1 MNGAKDAMVTPEA
14 QWRAALAAARQGR
27 LELGDVIAL
36 AEKLNAAGRS
46 VDAVTLYQEW
56 IARSSSPLCYIAL
69 FNLAV
74 LLGQL
79 NRLPEAEVSYRQSIE
94 AKPDFVQGWFNL
106 GTVLERQGRGEHA
119 LVIWQSM
126 LDHPLVGP
134 DLNRDM
140 YLLVVNSMGRLQE
153 ERRQFAAAEAKL
165 QDSLLADPD
174 QPKVIQHWFHLRQ
187 KQCKWPVMQPL
198 EGLSVGDVLKAVSP
212 LAMLSASGDPGM
224 QLATAMRFV
233 NERVNLRV
241 PVLAPEAGYAHS
253 RLRVGFLSS
262 DFCMHAVSFLTVE
275 VFELLDRQQFEV
287 FGYCWSR
294 DDGSE
299 LRARVIR
306 AFDHYHPIH
315 HLDDAAAASL
325 IRSHEIDV
333 LIDLQGLTSGA
344 RPNILSYRP
353 APVQMTYL
361 GFPGTSG
368 HPAVDYVIADR
379 FLIPDEEKPFYT
391 ESPLY
396 LPHVFQSSD
405 RRRPVAPLPERQ
417 ACGLPES
424 GFVYCSFN
432 NNYKFTPEVFD
443 CWMRILQRVPDSW
456 LWLLADNE
464 WSQAE
469 LTARAEA
476 NGIDRARLI
485 FAPRVAPPLYLARY
499 TAADLFL
506 DAYPF
511 NAGTTANDALWM
523 GLPVLTLSGRTFAS
537 RMAGSLLNALGLPEL
552 ITDSLAA
559 YEAQA
564 VALATD
570 RTTYRSLRQRLT
582 EARQTSPLFDMP
594 RFVHDFGR
602 AICSVARLS

>member
-1 MNGAKDAMVTPEA
+1 MASPANEQSTLELQLDAALTAAERGGLELGAVIAMAE
-14 QWRAALAAARQGR
+14 RLAAAGR
-27 LELGDVIAL
+27 LGDVA
-36 AEKLNAAGRS
+36 
-46 VDAVTLYQEW
+46 TLYQRW
-56 IARSSSPLCYIAL
+56 LAHTVSPLRHIAL

-74 LLGQL
+74 VLGQL
-79 NRLPEAEVSYRQSIE
+79 ERLPEAEASYRQSIE

-134 DLNRDM
+134 DLNREM

-153 ERRQFAAAEAKL
+153 ERRQFAAAEDKL
-165 QDSLLADPD
+165 QASLLADPA

-187 KQCKWPVMQPL
+187 KQCKWPALQL
-198 EGLSVGDVLKAVSP
+198 VGDLTVGEVLKATSP
-212 LAMLSASGDPGM
+212 LAMLSASDDPGL
-224 QLATAMRFV
+224 QLATAVRFV

-241 PVLAPEAGYAHS
+241 PVLTTGRGYAHG

-275 VFELLDRQQFEV
+275 LFELLNRQEFELY
-287 FGYCWSR
+287 GYCWSR

-299 LRARVIR
+299 LRGRVVR
-306 AFDHYHPIH
+306 AFDHFHHIH
-315 HLDDAAAASL
+315 TLDDASAAQL

-344 RPNILSYRP
+344 RPNILAYRP

-368 HPAVDYVIADR
+368 HPCIDYVIADR
-379 FLIPDEEKPFYT
+379 FLIPEAEKPFYT
-391 ESPLY
+391 EAPLY

-405 RRRPVAPLPERQ
+405 RRRPVAPLPDRA
-417 ACGLPES
+417 ACGLPAS
-424 GFVYCSFN
+424 GFVFCSFN

-443 CWMRILQRVPDSW
+443 CWMRILDRVPGSW

-464 WSQAE
+464 WSQAAMVE
-469 LTARAEA
+469 RARQCD
-476 NGIDRARLI
+476 IDPARLI

-499 TAADLFL
+499 TAGDLFL

-537 RMAGSLLNALGLPEL
+537 RMAGSLLTALEMPEL
-552 ITDSLAA
+552 ITPTLADYEERAVSLAR
-559 YEAQA
+559 YEAGYTA
-564 VALATD
+564 
-570 RTTYRSLRQRLT
+570 LRQRLAA
-582 EARQTSPLFDMP
+582 ARQTSPLFDMP
-594 RFVHDFGR
+594 RFVQDFGR
-602 AICSVARLS
+602 AIKSVVRPA

>member
-1 MNGAKDAMVTPEA
+1 MPSPVIEQPMLDRQLSDAL
-14 QWRAALAAARQGR
+14 LAAGR
-27 LELGDVIAL
+27 GQLELGEVIAL
-36 AEKLNAAGRS
+36 AERLAAAARLNDVVA
-46 VDAVTLYQEW
+46 LYQGW
-56 IARSSSPLCYIAL
+56 IARTVSPLRHIAL

-74 LLGQL
+74 VLGQL
-79 NRLPEAEVSYRQSIE
+79 ERLPEAETAYRQSIE

-134 DLNRDM
+134 ELNRDM

-165 QDSLLADPD
+165 QASLMADPA

-187 KQCKWPVMQPL
+187 KQCKWPALQPVD
-198 EGLSVGDVLKAVSP
+198 GLTVGEVLKATSP
-212 LAMLSASGDPGM
+212 LAMLSASGDPGL
-224 QLATAMRFV
+224 QLAAAVRFV

-241 PVLAPEAGYAHS
+241 PVLAPARGYAHP
-253 RLRVGFLSS
+253 RLRIGFLSS

-275 VFELLDRQQFEV
+275 LFELLDRQAFELY
-287 FGYCWSR
+287 GYCWSR
-294 DDGSE
+294 EDGSE
-299 LRARVIR
+299 LRARVVR
-306 AFDHYHPIH
+306 AFDHFAHIH
-315 HLDDAAAASL
+315 SLDDASAAQL
-325 IRSHEIDV
+325 IRHQEIDI

-344 RPNILSYRP
+344 RPNILAYRP

-368 HPAVDYVIADR
+368 HPCVDYVIADR
-379 FLIPDEEKPFYT
+379 FLIPEEEKPFYT
-391 ESPLY
+391 EAPLY
-396 LPHVFQSSD
+396 LPSVFQSSD
-405 RRRPVAPLPERQ
+405 RQRPVAPLPDRA

-424 GFVYCSFN
+424 GFVFCSFN

-443 CWMRILQRVPDSW
+443 CWMRILERVPGSW

-464 WSQAE
+464 WSQASLVE
-469 LTARAEA
+469 RAK
-476 NGIDRARLI
+476 GQGVDPARLI

-499 TAADLFL
+499 TVADLFL

-523 GLPVLTLSGRTFAS
+523 GLPVLTRSGRTFAS
-537 RMAGSLLNALGLPEL
+537 RMAGSLLTALNMPEL
-552 ITDSLAA
+552 ITFSLAD
-559 YEAQA
+559 YEERA
-564 VALATD
+564 VALATEGD
-570 RTTYRSLRQRLT
+570 NYRALRQRLAN
-582 EARQTSPLFDMP
+582 ARQTSALFDMP
-594 RFVHDFGR
+594 KFVRDFGL
-602 AICSVARLS
+602 AIKSVARPT